1 MSKCKL
7 GSICTI
13 TSSKRIFEN
22 EYVSNGIPFIRGLE
36 ISDGSVL
43 DENAKYECYISEK
56 RYKELKET
64 NGVPKKGDILITA
77 VGTIGNLCYIN
88 KDMDFYFKDGN
99 VIWFKDFHEN
109 VYSKFLFYFMK
120 SAYFK
125 KQLESSMI
133 GAVQKA
139 LTMKMLSEINLDLPD
154 YNTQV
159 LIVKVLE
166 SIDNKIA
173 NNNKINTELEEM
185 AKTIYDYW
193 FLQFEFPNEEG
204 KPYKSNGGKM
214 VWNEELKREI
224 PEGWEVDILKNCIS
238 QEKNAIVDGPF
249 GTQLKI
255 GEYVD
260 FGVPIYEM
268 EQLNGKF
275 IVNKPKHFITNEKYS
290 EVKRS
295 SVKNGDII
303 ISKTGTLGLLG
314 IVRSTYDNGI
324 IVSRLAKITPDENKI
339 GKYTLLIFLGK
350 LTENGYWLKQSNG
363 STMPILNNALIEN
376 TKVILPKNE
385 LYLEFENIIKPFY
398 EKIYNIQKEN
408 QELTSLR
415 DFLLPLL
422 MNGQVGFKE
431 VALAGE

>member
-88 KDMDFYFKDGN
+88 KDIDFYFKDGN

-125 KQLESSMI
+125 KQLENSMI

-185 AKTIYDYW
+185 AKIIYDYW

-204 KPYKSNGGKM
+204 KPYKSSGGKM

-224 PEGWEVDILKNCIS
+224 PEGWEVQNIFDAMEVIYGYPFNTKLFS
-238 QEKNAIVDGPF
+238 EK
-249 GTQLKI
+249 K
-255 GEYVD
+255 
-260 FGVPIYEM
+260 
-268 EQLNGKF
+268 
-275 IVNKPKHFITNEKYS
+275 
-290 EVKRS
+290 
-295 SVKNGDII
+295 
-303 ISKTGTLGLLG
+303 G
-314 IVRSTYDNGI
+314 IPVIRIRD
-324 IVSRLAKITPDENKI
+324 
-339 GKYTLLIFLGK
+339 
-350 LTENGYWLKQSNG
+350 
-363 STMPILNNALIEN
+363 ILNNSVSALTTESVNNRYLSKKKDLLIGMDGNFHMNFWAKDGELINQRIVRIRDEKVSTLQVYFQIEPFIKAKERN
-376 TKVILPKNE
+376 VAKSTVGHLSDKDIKSLNILISNNK
-385 LYLEFENIIKPFY
+385 
-398 EKIYNIQKEN
+398 KIYNFFDTILNIICNNKQEN

-431 VALAGE
+431 EAFA